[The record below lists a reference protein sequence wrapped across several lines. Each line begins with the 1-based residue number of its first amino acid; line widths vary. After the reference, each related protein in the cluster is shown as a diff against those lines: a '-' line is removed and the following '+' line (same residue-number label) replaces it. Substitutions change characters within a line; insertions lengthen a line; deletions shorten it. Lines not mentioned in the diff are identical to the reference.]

1 MTPDSA
7 SYLPSREAFL
17 AVARRE
23 YAAYYRIAAVRD
35 AMLLDNLVMARVAL
49 LIALNMKRDRLPQ
62 EIRDRIERTTNA
74 TEQLYTKLRETVRAT
89 PAFQSL
95 TPAEREPILRGA
107 FEVCSPVV
115 A

>member
-7 SYLPSREAFL
+7 SDLPSREAFL
-17 AVARRE
+17 AVARVE
-23 YAAYYRIAAVRD
+23 FAAYYRIASVRD
-35 AMLLDNLVMARVAL
+35 AMLMDNLVMARVAL
-49 LIALNMKRDRLPQ
+49 LIALNMNRDRLPQ

-95 TPAEREPILRGA
+95 PVADRQPILAGVFA
-107 FEVCSPVV
+107 VCSPVSP
-115 A
+115 